1 MAVTELLMS
10 KRGQIGLLLVV
21 AAFVS
26 TQLAAET
33 KVPNEFKSGTPAKAA
48 EVNENFAALDE
59 RIDSMASPEKAYS
72 IISSETLGSGLVR
85 TKLYAYEKADYTAK
99 YYDRDGAFVVD
110 GFENFVN
117 ALGTFRAHW
126 TYSVAADSYT
136 QDEKE
141 TRGITEVT
149 EVLAGACPDGSGI
162 ARGETDEL
170 LYVLSMHNSLGGFIM
185 SNEGSTQATDAITT
199 STPTELSKAGVYYGC
214 TEGVEYYYLEGTG
227 VGQYSCIDRVAYYG
241 AFTGDSNTWSK
252 ATAPKSKLRPKT
264 IIGVFD
270 SSTNG
275 NWGTY
280 YLEIDAP
287 ADCSLH

>member
-1 MAVTELLMS
+1 MKHLIKFKTVQVVTFSIMGML
-10 KRGQIGLLLVV
+10 GANQI
-21 AAFVS
+21 S
-26 TQLAAET
+26 AET

-99 YYDRDGAFVVD
+99 YYDRDGGFVVD

-126 TYSVAADSYT
+126 TYSYATDSYT

-141 TRGITEVT
+141 NRGITEVT

-162 ARGETDEL
+162 ARYDSGEV

-241 AFTGDSNTWSK
+241 AFTGNSNTWSK
-252 ATAPKSKLRPKT
+252 ATAPKSEFRPKT
-264 IIGVFD
+264 TIGVFD

-287 ADCSLH
+287 ADCLLD